1 MSRVITCPLARLKSN
16 GRPNDQ
22 SGARYAELLGPLA
35 RTVGSLYP
43 GWRMRIYH
51 NVTSAQPA
59 ALASLCSLYCG
70 HQHVDLCDTRR
81 LPGLGDLNTQF
92 PVGRF
97 WRFQVRGHTCHVSR
111 VTGPEAECRVCRCSA
126 TPRCAGSD
134 PGTWTAGCCR
144 GSGPPSRTGRRAA
157 SRYLGTYL

>member
-1 MSRVITCPLARLKSN
+1 MS
-16 GRPNDQ
+16 
-22 SGARYAELLGPLA
+22 LA

-97 WRFQVRGHTCHVSR
+97 WRFQALGDATVRRLLVRDTD
-111 VTGPEAECRVCRCSA
+111 AWLL
-126 TPRCAGSD
+126 PRE
-134 PGTWTAGCCR
+134 
-144 GSGPPSRTGRRAA
+144 RAA
-157 SRYLGTYL
+157 VTQWEESG

>member
-1 MSRVITCPLARLKSN
+1 MSSRVITCPLARLKSN

-22 SGARYAELLGPLA
+22 SGARYAELLVSLA

-70 HQHVDLCDTRR
+70 HQHVDLCDTRQ
-81 LPGLGDLNTQF
+81 LPAVGDLNTQF

-97 WRFQVRGHTCHVSR
+97 WRFQALGDATVRRFLVRDTD
-111 VTGPEAECRVCRCSA
+111 AWLL
-126 TPRCAGSD
+126 PRE
-134 PGTWTAGCCR
+134 
-144 GSGPPSRTGRRAA
+144 RAA
-157 SRYLGTYL
+157 VTQWEESG

>member
-1 MSRVITCPLARLKSN
+1 MPQARSRRDDGNPLEST
-16 GRPNDQ
+16 P
-22 SGARYAELLGPLA
+22 RYLDLLEDLA

-70 HQHVDLCDTRR
+70 HQHVDLCDTRG

-97 WRFQVRGHTCHVSR
+97 WRFQALGDATVRRFLVRDTD
-111 VTGPEAECRVCRCSA
+111 AWLL
-126 TPRCAGSD
+126 PRE
-134 PGTWTAGCCR
+134 
-144 GSGPPSRTGRRAA
+144 RAA
-157 SRYLGTYL
+157 VTQWEESG

>member
-1 MSRVITCPLARLKSN
+1 MKFSAILCSPRTNGDPLEST
-16 GRPNDQ
+16 P
-22 SGARYAELLGPLA
+22 RYLDLVEELA
-35 RTVGSLYP
+35 RTIESLYP

-111 VTGPEAECRVCRCSA
+111 VTDRRLSA
-126 TPRCAGSD
+126 ACAGARRRHGAQVRI
-134 PGTWTAGCCR
+134 PGRGQLAAAAGA
-144 GSGPPSRTGRRAA
+144 GRR
-157 SRYLGTYL
+157 RGLGGARRAGI

>member
-1 MSRVITCPLARLKSN
+1 MVLSYSLFVPWNETYVP
-16 GRPNDQ
+16 
-22 SGARYAELLGPLA
+22 RYLELLEELA
-35 RTVGSLYP
+35 VSVARMYP

-111 VTGPEAECRVCRCSA
+111 VTCHV
-126 TPRCAGSD
+126 
-134 PGTWTAGCCR
+134 
-144 GSGPPSRTGRRAA
+144 SRTG
-157 SRYLGTYL
+157 G

>member
-1 MSRVITCPLARLKSN
+1 MSCVTCHHVSRVITCPLARLKSN

-22 SGARYAELLGPLA
+22 SGARYAELLVSLA

-81 LPGLGDLNTQF
+81 LPRLGDLNTQF

-97 WRFQVRGHTCHVSR
+97 WRFQALGDPTVRRFLVRDTD
-111 VTGPEAECRVCRCSA
+111 AWLL
-126 TPRCAGSD
+126 PRE
-134 PGTWTAGCCR
+134 
-144 GSGPPSRTGRRAA
+144 RAA
-157 SRYLGTYL
+157 VTQWEESG

>member
-22 SGARYAELLGPLA
+22 SGARYAELLVSLA

-81 LPGLGDLNTQF
+81 LPTVGDLNTQF
-92 PVGRF
+92 PIGRF
-97 WRFQVRGHTCHVSR
+97 WRFQVTTRGRGQAHVTRDTCP
-111 VTGPEAECRVCRCSA
+111 G
-126 TPRCAGSD
+126 AGS
-134 PGTWTAGCCR
+134 
-144 GSGPPSRTGRRAA
+144 PPRLHVRQPRH
-157 SRYLGTYL
+157 